1 MAKKR
6 GAVSVGIDEEWK
18 VESDMRALVEARAI
32 RNDPKRMAKVKAL
45 AQKRLGEVA
54 SLAGGDSDADG
65 DC

>member
-6 GAVSVGIDEEWK
+6 GAVSVGIDEEWR
-18 VESDMRALVEARAI
+18 VENDMRTLVDARAI